1 MFPIQNG
8 GMFGFPNQNMPMQGM
23 NMGGNGWM
31 GIYNLINP
39 NQQQNMIQNNFI
51 QNNNSLPKINIVF
64 RTTKALRTNITIDY
78 GKTVS
83 ELIQLYFKRVGKPE
97 LFNRPLDIC
106 FIFNA
111 NKMDFNDQTPVQNY
125 FQGVY
130 NPFITVNDTKDL
142 IGA

>member
-1 MFPIQNG
+1 MFPIQNSG
-8 GMFGFPNQNMPMQGM
+8 VFGFPNQNMQMQGM

-31 GIYNLINP
+31 GIYNLINQ

-83 ELIQLYFKRVGKPE
+83 ELIQLYFKRVDKPE